1 MFPEECVN
9 AMMIQIVVKRDKLEA
24 LRNDS
29 TLEIKLLYS
38 NGDDDVKIK
47 SSMFVI
53 DESIEID

>member
-1 MFPEECVN
+1 
-9 AMMIQIVVKRDKLEA
+9 MMIQIVVKRDKLEA